1 MRQFELPLQHRT
13 TVLLDLKSS
22 ASFERS
28 VSAAASVVALEAE
41 QGGLIRLVTTAPQSV
56 ALSGIEFVNAA
67 DQFDQLQDRLAQVAQ
82 SPKAVSIQSLL
93 QLLDA
98 QDGGRLVICAGSMTS
113 TDLGVIQRG
122 SRQFSSRVLLTSSGS
137 EQKQSTSDQAPQQQG
152 WLHIDWPDGSALNRV
167 WHEATRSAAGAK
179 Q

>member
-13 TVLLDLKSS
+13 TVLLDLMSS

-28 VSAAASVVALEAE
+28 VSAAASVIALEAQ
-41 QGGLIRLVTTAPQSV
+41 QGGLVRLVTTAAQLV
-56 ALSGIEFVNAA
+56 ALNGIEFVNAA
-67 DQFDQLQDRLAQVAQ
+67 DQFDQLQDRLAQVEQ

-98 QDGGRLVICAGSMTS
+98 QDGGRLIMCAGSMS
-113 TDLGVIQRG
+113 RTDLGAIQRG

-137 EQKQSTSDQAPQQQG
+137 EQKQSTSNQASEQQG
-152 WLHIDWPDGSALNRV
+152 WLHVDWPEGSALNRV
-167 WHEATRSAAGAK
+167 WDEATRFAPGAK